1 MMLDALKD
9 YLVSQGYTNVF
20 ADYMPPFSTQPE
32 LIYIS
37 CWNHSIAE
45 MNDGTG
51 VYYIQVQVRRTDPA
65 AARQVCTDIFK
76 LLDSGLDEKLIELNA
91 DSWCIARPRRGV
103 LLLDRTTEITT
114 YYYEL
119 ALWGEN

>member
-1 MMLDALKD
+1 MMLEALED
-9 YLVSQGYTNVF
+9 YLAEQGYTNVF
-20 ADYMPPFSTQPE
+20 TDYLPSESTQPE
-32 LIYIS
+32 AIYLS

-45 MNDGTG
+45 INDGTG

-65 AARQVCTDIFK
+65 AARQVCTDIFN
-76 LLDSGLDEKLIELNA
+76 LLDSGLDEEIIQLNA
-91 DSWCIARPRRGV
+91 DAWCVIRPRRGV
-103 LLLDRTTEITT
+103 LLLDRTTETAT